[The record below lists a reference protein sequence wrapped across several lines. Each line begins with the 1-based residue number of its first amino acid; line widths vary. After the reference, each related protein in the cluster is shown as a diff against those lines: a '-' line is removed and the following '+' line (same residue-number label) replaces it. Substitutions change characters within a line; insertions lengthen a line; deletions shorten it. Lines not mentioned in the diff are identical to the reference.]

1 MPIYNTIHIII
12 YYIIILFP
20 ELSEHYS
27 TIIMKKLHYFTH
39 KVNSVLYRMFP

>member
-1 MPIYNTIHIII
+1 MPIYNTIYIITYHIIT
-12 YYIIILFP
+12 LFP

-27 TIIMKKLHYFTH
+27 TIVMKILHYFTH